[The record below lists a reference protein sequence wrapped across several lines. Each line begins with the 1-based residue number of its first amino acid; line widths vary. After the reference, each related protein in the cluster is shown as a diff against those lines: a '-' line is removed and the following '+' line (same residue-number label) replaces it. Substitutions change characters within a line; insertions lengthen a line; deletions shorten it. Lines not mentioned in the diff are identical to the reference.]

1 MRTDSWTA
9 ERIELLR
16 RLWAQGETAAAI
28 AARLGGLSRSA
39 VLGKIFRLR
48 LDTAAPRPNKQGGRT
63 AKTAKKSGSRTK
75 GAGAVAGSTARPS
88 LTIAEFFARRRRGAR
103 DGALQKPPEAVSGHK
118 TLLEL
123 TNNTCRWPHGRPGSG
138 TFFFCGAAGA
148 DLERG
153 IPYCE
158 LHMRRAYTVPELA
171 AEAAATLRQTYPTSA
186 IMKNTSR

>member
-16 RLWAQGETAAAI
+16 KLWAQGETAAVI

-39 VLGKIFRLR
+39 VLGKIHRLR
-48 LDTAAPRPNKQGGRT
+48 LDTVATKPNKQSGRT
-63 AKTAKKSGSRTK
+63 AKPAKKRGSRAK
-75 GAGAVAGSTARPS
+75 AAGAASRARPS
-88 LTIAEFFARRRRGAR
+88 LTVADFFARRRRGAR
-103 DGALQKPPEAVSGHK
+103 DGAMQKPPEAVSSHK
-118 TLLEL
+118 TLFEL

-158 LHMRRAYTVPELA
+158 RHMRRAYTVPELA

-186 IMKNTSR
+186 VMKNTSR

>member
-16 RLWAQGETAAAI
+16 KLWAQGETAATI
-28 AARLGGLSRSA
+28 ATRLGGLSRSA

-48 LDTAAPRPNKQGGRT
+48 LDTAAAKPSQQRG
-63 AKTAKKSGSRTK
+63 KTAKSTKRPGSQAK
-75 GAGAVAGSTARPS
+75 AAGTASTARPL
-88 LTIAEFFARRRRGAR
+88 LTVADFLARRRHGAR
-103 DGALQKPPEAVSGHK
+103 DQAMQNPPQALSSHK
-118 TLLEL
+118 TLFEL

-158 LHMRRAYTVPELA
+158 RHMRRAYTVPELA
-171 AEAAATLRQTYPTSA
+171 AEAAATLRQTYPTSSV
-186 IMKNTSR
+186 MKNTSR

>member
-1 MRTDSWTA
+1 MPTDSWTA
-9 ERIELLR
+9 ERIDLLR
-16 RLWAQGETAAAI
+16 KLWAQGETAAAI

-48 LDTAAPRPNKQGGRT
+48 LDTAAPGSNKQNGRT
-63 AKTAKKSGSRTK
+63 AKRARKPGSRTK
-75 GAGAVAGSTARPS
+75 VAPTGLTVRPS
-88 LTIAEFFARRRRGAR
+88 LTIADFFARRRRGAR
-103 DGALQKPPEAVSGHK
+103 DGAMQKPPEAASSHK

-138 TFFFCGAAGA
+138 RFFFCGAAGA

-158 LHMRRAYTVPELA
+158 QHMRRAYTVPELA
-171 AEAAATLRQTYPTSA
+171 AEAATTLRQTYPTSTV
-186 IMKNTSR
+186 MKNTLR